1 LRAERERRPPH
12 IQLDRFRLDADDVG
26 MTAQG
31 LRGSWPVGL
40 SISVVGLA
48 LLVAQNCDAADWQ
61 QALMLLAAPPIAGA
75 GVGLTVIWASPRYRV
90 PIAVGLA
97 LLVAAA
103 SLLAVI
109 FVWGGECSR

>member
-1 LRAERERRPPH
+1 VSSSPLPS
-12 IQLDRFRLDADDVG
+12 
-26 MTAQG
+26 
-31 LRGSWPVGL
+31 LRGSWPLGI
-40 SISVVGLA
+40 SISALGLG

-75 GVGLTVIWASPRYRV
+75 GAGLMVIWASPRYRV
-90 PIAVGLA
+90 PIAVGVA

-103 SLLAVI
+103 TLLAVI